1 MFTHLLTPTDG
12 SALSDA
18 AIRMAVALA
27 SEHNAKLTVLHVVP
41 EFHMF
46 TTDAEML
53 GDTKERFQYVA
64 QQHAE
69 SYLAAATATARNAG
83 LECETVSVIRA
94 HPHEAIIEVATQH
107 SCDLIV
113 MASHGRSGVRALLI
127 GSETQKVLTHSN
139 IPVLV
144 VRPPKSVPVRDETR
158 SGTTGAS
165 RKSSGEAPF
174 ISL

>member
-1 MFTHLLTPTDG
+1 MFTHLLVPTDG

-18 AIRMAVALA
+18 AIQLAVGLA
-27 SEHNAKLTVLHVVP
+27 KENNAKLTALHVVP

-53 GDTKERFQYVA
+53 ADTKAQFQQVS

-69 SYLAAATATARNAG
+69 SYLAAVTEAARKVG
-83 LECETVSVIRA
+83 LDCEVVSVTRT
-94 HPHEAIIEVATQH
+94 HPHEAIIEAATRRN
-107 SCDLIV
+107 CDLIV

-144 VRPPKSVPVRDETR
+144 VRPPKSPQARAETT
-158 SGTTGAS
+158 SDATGTSS
-165 RKSSGEAPF
+165 RSSGGPF